1 MLKFLRILAGLL
13 IIILLVVVTTA
24 KADNVPAWLGDSPLG
39 LQKEANLSAI
49 PPSLNNNIDCQQ
61 ETPSNCA
68 IPTTYGKAA
77 SDGKIL
83 LNGTRKY
90 YPVFT
95 NIDNQQ
101 HFQAIPNSNTV
112 ISYDPSA
119 TYGAYFYFNHDFSS
133 SFNTLSYYNGQELT
147 YKYVINKS
155 PDGKL
160 ADQDGHLLPAD
171 YDSMG
176 FSANGQWMIVSDP
189 NNAMLR
195 VNLDT
200 FQVTPFAV
208 GFNYRIGLAPV
219 VQTAITNDGRYA
231 VVASKNFGFIKI
243 YDLSTCD
250 PVPSTFAG
258 AVACQSRDLQSFVTE
273 QVGGFINA
281 SYLRFITD
289 DTLSLYATSVQNGT
303 QTTAKYVLSTGTGGL
318 HQLDYL
324 TLGDSYISGEG
335 AYDYQAGTDT
345 DNNGCHVSLISYP
358 LLLGRDLNFNSY
370 HSIACSGSVTGDI
383 VNTSS
388 TYLGRASPKTKRSD
402 RADSQVHTILS
413 DFLPGYIDQLDFVSQ
428 YQPKIITLSVGGND
442 MGFSAILKKCIEPGT
457 CYGSYEDRLELVREI
472 NNSVFPKL
480 VNTYQQV
487 KSTGAP
493 DARIYV
499 IGYPQ
504 IAKVGGDCGD
514 NVHLSAQEVEFS
526 TQLISYLDSVV
537 QAAAAKAGVIYVDTQ
552 HALDGHRL
560 CEAANKYESAVNGLT
575 AGNDSPRSLGGPL
588 GNESYHPNFIG
599 HELLEQAVLI
609 ATQNLT
615 QLMPAS
621 ADLSAAPPAEAG
633 QPILDEPQ
641 SGRAINVTQYDPG
654 ISDDVIYKGSL
665 GNISVNG
672 IDHSLPGGSTLQAS
686 LHSDPVVLGS
696 FTTDTVGNLSAQIL
710 IPDSVPPGYH
720 SLHIYST
727 DLTGQSVD
735 IYKTIYI
742 AGSPNDL
749 DGDGIPDNQDSCVG
763 VPASGNDIDQ
773 DGADDACD
781 GFIST
786 PLQPTAAADPAVLAA
801 SQTKSEGPTP
811 TQTSNQSTSLD
822 PRVLAASNNKTTD
835 KLPAPAQAVTAEQN
849 LRLSPVYL
857 IGFGLA
863 TAATIALAYATK
875 D

>member
-13 IIILLVVVTTA
+13 IITSLVIITTA
-24 KADNVPAWLGDSPLG
+24 KADDAAAWLGSSPLS
-39 LQKEANLSAI
+39 LQREANLSAI

-68 IPTTYGKAA
+68 IPTGYGKAA
-77 SDGKIL
+77 SDGKVL
-83 LNGTRKY
+83 LAGTHKY

-119 TYGAYFYFNHDFSS
+119 TYGAYFYFNHNFSS

-147 YKYVINKS
+147 YKYVINKP

-189 NNAMLR
+189 NNMMLR

-200 FQVTPFAV
+200 FRVTPFDFS
-208 GFNYRIGLAPV
+208 FNYRIGLAPV

-231 VVASKNFGFIKI
+231 VVASKNFGFFKI
-243 YDLSTCD
+243 YDLNTCD
-250 PVPSTFAG
+250 AVPSTFAG
-258 AVACQSRDLQSFVTE
+258 PVACQSRDLQSFATG
-273 QVGGFINA
+273 QIDGFVNA
-281 SYLRFITD
+281 SHLRFITD
-289 DTLSLYATSVQNGT
+289 DTMSLYATSVQDGA

-335 AYDYQAGTDT
+335 AYDYQTGTDT
-345 DNNGCHVSLISYP
+345 DDNKCHISLLSYP
-358 LLLGRDLNFNSY
+358 YLLGQDLNYNSY
-370 HSIACSGSVTGDI
+370 HSVACSGAVTKDLTDSTNSYIGQYTNRTPRERFS
-383 VNTSS
+383 NTQIS
-388 TYLGRASPKTKRSD
+388 T
-402 RADSQVHTILS
+402 VLS
-413 DFLPGYIDQLDFVSQ
+413 NFQPGNIYQNNFVSQ
-428 YQPKIITLSVGGND
+428 YQPKIITLSMGGND
-442 MGFSAILKKCIEPGT
+442 MGFSAILKTCIEPGT

-480 VNTYQQV
+480 VNTYQQI

-514 NVHLSAQEVEFS
+514 NVHLSAQEIEFS
-526 TQLISYLDSVV
+526 SQLISYLDGVV

-599 HELLEQAVLI
+599 HQLLEQAVLI

-615 QLMPAS
+615 QPMPAD
-621 ADLSAAPPAEAG
+621 ADLSATPPAEAG

-641 SGRAINVTQYDPG
+641 TGRAVNVTQYDPG

-665 GNISVNG
+665 GNVSVSG
-672 IDHSLPGGSTLQAS
+672 IGHSLPGGSTLQAS
-686 LHSDPVVLGS
+686 LHSDSVALGL
-696 FTTDTVGNLSAQIL
+696 FTADTVGNLSAQIL

-720 SLHIYST
+720 TLHIYST
-727 DLTGQSVD
+727 DLTGQPID
-735 IYKTIYI
+735 IYKIVYI

-749 DGDGIPDNQDSCVG
+749 DGDSIPDDQDPCVG
-763 VPASGNDIDQ
+763 VPAYGNDVDQ
-773 DGADDACD
+773 DGTDDACD
-781 GFIST
+781 GFISAL
-786 PLQPTAAADPAVLAA
+786 PQPAAAPDPAVLAA

-811 TQTSNQSTSLD
+811 TQTSNQSIS
-822 PRVLAASNNKTTD
+822 PAHKVLAGNANKTID
-835 KLPAPAQAVTAEQN
+835 KLPTPAQTITAEKN

-857 IGFGLA
+857 IGFGVA
-863 TAATIALAYATK
+863 AAATIALAYATR